1 MSFLCRVKTKLDGN
15 TLYLTITEATEA
27 DAGVFECVVNN
38 GIGNEVRNATFLVVK
53 RESLIIIQT
62 LPLEI
67 TAFNCLFIF
76 LLCQF

>member
-1 MSFLCRVKTKLDGN
+1 MDGN

-53 RESLIIIQT
+53 RES
-62 LPLEI
+62 
-67 TAFNCLFIF
+67 F
-76 LLCQF
+76 LLEFLPS